1 MTKLGDFMKKIFLK
15 IFHVLQNIGLFLLG
29 IFFSFIPE
37 RKKEKKVVEKQVE
50 KLEQKKNTVI
60 EEEQENPSGE
70 TREKWQEYLK
80 QTNKSLSIPE
90 QIDFWIEKIYHINIQ
105 DLEEL
110 EKEEVKKYK
119 NNLLEKIEAR
129 KRDHC
134 PKEQLNNFLIEQ
146 ITKDKQEFN
155 KKLQKK
161 TEALKYQKEEP
172 QKETQVEIKIPID
185 TIVLEEKKEV
195 KKQNYEP
202 IREPQTIA
210 INIPTEE
217 PNQVI
222 EQKPVKRIEEEIKE
236 ANIEK
241 KTINILSPIPKP
253 IIEKNRISEITVPE
267 EQYKEEIYLIPE
279 EQMEVSGI
287 KEEEKEI
294 KIPESVLEESQVIK
308 NNPPKKEERK
318 DEKKV
323 EVKKD
328 KLEIKEKEEPILIP
342 VNEIVEE
349 TKKIETA
356 VTKELGKEEFEEKE
370 YEEIETLLKSKI
382 TYLES
387 LLPNPLKKDHKEIIE
402 SKIIKLK
409 QLRERVRLN
418 KEQDLE
424 VIRVSLEEYI
434 KKEEIDQIKNKIKE
448 FQNKEQLERL
458 EQIQNKT
465 KREVEKID
473 KLYIKKALCKMNQ
486 RLELS
491 LLLSFP
497 FIKNKYFRKL
507 ISGVFIFSGLS
518 FIKNI
523 LFKSQ
528 IEEYEWLQI
537 EKGQDA
543 LKESIFLI
551 EKNINMLNEMKRTIA
566 IKYPELEY
574 DEEFLYYLY
583 NVEQNLTKSY
593 EKALKQEHM
602 VNKYFH
608 KAQVLSRKRR
618 I

>member
-15 IFHVLQNIGLFLLG
+15 IYHVLQNIGLFLLG

-37 RKKEKKVVEKQVE
+37 RKKEKKVVEKELE
-50 KLEQKKNTVI
+50 KVEQKKNTVI
-60 EEEQENPSGE
+60 DVEVENPSGE

-80 QTNKSLSIPE
+80 QTLSIPE
-90 QIDFWIEKIYHINIQ
+90 QIDFWIEKIHHIKIQ
-105 DLEEL
+105 ELEEL

-210 INIPTEE
+210 IDILTEE

-241 KTINILSPIPKP
+241 EPINILSPIPKP

-308 NNPPKKEERK
+308 NNPPKKEETK
-318 DEKKV
+318 Y
-323 EVKKD
+323 
-328 KLEIKEKEEPILIP
+328 
-342 VNEIVEE
+342 EIVEE

-402 SKIIKLK
+402 SEIIKLK

-528 IEEYEWLQI
+528 IEEYDWLQI